1 MKIVSTLFSFGGGRA
16 ITARHVRL
24 WREVSDELLV
34 VSPEDSPCVVAGPL
48 LWTHEVS
55 NKFGMPCLR
64 RQLAGMG
71 RALDLPGDLF
81 VFCEYDGFLTR
92 RPENRLG
99 LQANAFKDL
108 SGRYASQ
115 RFFHFPWIFDRS
127 SLETFVGQATF
138 EPFEEGFVDRWLA
151 AQIDRLGTIPVFDLQ
166 ASGEGF
172 SRNTIEG
179 EGESALI
186 KAVESGAYAI
196 HGVKSASLFRKV
208 LAASGWP
215 HLDLPQEP
223 AEKPSAR
230 FFFGKPVPR
239 RS

>member
-34 VSPEDSPCVVAGPL
+34 VSPEDSPCVVHGPL
-48 LWTHEVS
+48 LWTYEVS

-64 RQLAGMG
+64 RQLAGMS
-71 RALDLPGDLF
+71 RALGLPGDIY

-92 RPENRLG
+92 RPEARIG
-99 LQANAFKDL
+99 LQANAFEDL
-108 SGRYASQ
+108 SGRYASR
-115 RFFHFPWIFDRS
+115 RFFHFPWIFDRA
-127 SLETFVGQATF
+127 SLETFLGQATF

-151 AQIDRLGTIPVFDLQ
+151 AQMDRLATIPVFDLQ

-179 EGESALI
+179 DGESALL

-196 HGVKSASLFRKV
+196 HGVKSASLFRRV
-208 LAASGWP
+208 LAASGWQ
-215 HLDLPQEP
+215 HLDLPNEP
-223 AEKPSAR
+223 AESTR
-230 FFFGKPVPR
+230 TRSLFGKHRPR